1 MGLTNK
7 LLRGDYV
14 IWIILFLLMAISLIA
29 VFSATSTLAYKNT
42 YFWEP
47 VTKHARFLGMGL
59 LVVMFCQYIPSN
71 FYKTLALLLPV
82 TIVLLIMTLL
92 MGEAE
97 NDASRWFSIM
107 GVRFQPS
114 ELAKLCCIGFVAF
127 MMAKAPKIGYDKAF
141 IYNVIAIG
149 LTCLFIFTENL
160 STAILLFFVCFILM
174 FISCMP
180 IKKLLMLSLIVAGF
194 GLMLLGALFFMPDS
208 VMDKVSRA
216 KTWKNRLLE
225 HSETKKEADDMGTY
239 VITDDNYQ
247 YSHAKIA
254 VAQGGLFGKMAGNST
269 QRDFLPQ
276 AYSDFIYAIIIE
288 EWGLVGGLVVLALYV
303 FLLMRVGIIAKR
315 SDKLFPRFLVLGCG
329 LLIVTQA
336 LFHMAIA
343 TSFFPVTG
351 QPLPLISRGGT
362 STIINCVYF
371 GIILSVSRFS
381 AGMDGKL
388 IDKETTII
396 DPMEDKPLEIEEA
409 TVIEEGTMMPE
420 AIVETVEERI
430 ETIEE

>member
-1 MGLTNK
+1 MEKRMGLTNK
-7 LLRGDYV
+7 LLRGDYM
-14 IWIILFLLMAISLIA
+14 IWIILFLLMAISLTS

-47 VTKHARFLGMGL
+47 VTKHARFLGLGL
-59 LVVMFCQYIPSN
+59 LTVLVLQYIPSKW
-71 FYKTLALLLPV
+71 FGVLAVVGLPAS
-82 TIVLLIMTLL
+82 IVLLIATLV
-92 MGEAE
+92 MGVSE
-97 NDASRWFSIM
+97 NDASRWISLF
-107 GVRFQPS
+107 GFRFQPS
-114 ELAKLCCIGFVAF
+114 ELAKLCCIAFVAF
-127 MMAKAPKIGYDKAF
+127 FMAKAKKFGYDKVF
-141 IYNVIAIG
+141 ITNIIAIG
-149 LTCLFIFTENL
+149 ATCLLIFTENL
-160 STAILLFFVCFILM
+160 STAILLFFVCSLLM

-180 IKKLLMLSLIVAGF
+180 MKKLLILAVAVLALG
-194 GLMLLGALFFMPDS
+194 GLLLGGLFLMPDS
-208 VMDKVSRA
+208 ALDKISRA

-225 HSETKKEADDMGTY
+225 HSEVKNEGHDSDTY
-239 VITDDNYQ
+239 IIDDDNYQ

-254 VAQGGLFGKMAGNST
+254 VAQGGVLGKMAGNST

-288 EWGLVGGLVVLALYV
+288 EWGLVGGLVVLFLYL
-303 FLLMRVGIIAKR
+303 FLLMRVGTIARR

-371 GIILSVSRFS
+371 GIIISISRFN
-381 AGMDGKL
+381 AGMDGRS
-388 IDKETTII
+388 KEDELFTDAATE
-396 DPMEDKPLEIEEA
+396 EDAAVALPD
-409 TVIEEGTMMPE
+409 
-420 AIVETVEERI
+420 
-430 ETIEE
+430 ETIEISEHEEV